1 MKEGDDKDMMRTLNE
16 KIRNTKGFMSL
27 EAIGAMTVVLMVI
40 ILGIGFFTYM
50 MPKQQIE
57 QEVNLLGRMAK
68 MNGGL
73 TAKDVTDFK
82 NKMLTDRGYPL
93 DKVKVTMVLKDSAG
107 TVRTYVNNGVSVN
120 PLNITC
126 KYNPNN
132 TPRTTSNQFCDSN
145 LHPKPLYVNRTAQL
159 IMEIRVE
166 TPANKKGLL
175 GALGFLSAD
184 KNGVSDVYVFKE
196 RVMSERH

>member
-1 MKEGDDKDMMRTLNE
+1 MLKRRLKN
-16 KIRNTKGFMSL
+16 IQNTKGFMSL
-27 EAIGAMTVVLMVI
+27 DAIIAMGFVLMVV

-50 MPKQQIE
+50 MPKQAIE

-82 NKMLTDRGYPL
+82 TKLSTERGFAKEKI
-93 DKVKVTMVLKDSAG
+93 KVEMVLKDSTGA
-107 TVRTYVNNGVSVN
+107 VRTFVNKNNTTVN
-120 PLNITC
+120 PLSITC
-126 KYNPNN
+126 KDIKNN
-132 TPRTTSNQFCDSN
+132 INSSSQNCTTAHTN
-145 LHPKPLYVNRTAQL
+145 PLYVSRGSQL
-159 IMEIRVE
+159 IMEIKVE

-175 GALGFLSAD
+175 GALGFLSVNEN
-184 KNGVSDVYVFKE
+184 KVSDVYVFKE